1 MAEAVR
7 KVTTDRNTNNKRLG
21 AFDFVPTSK
30 DRRKNNFTNGLRA
43 EEWPFDM
50 QKYSLFNDTDLD

>member
-7 KVTTDRNTNNKRLG
+7 KVTTGRNTNNKRLG
-21 AFDFVPTSK
+21 AFDFVSTSK

-43 EEWPFDM
+43 EGWPFDM
-50 QKYSLFNDTDLD
+50 QKYSLFNDTDSD